1 MKVREPKYWNERA
14 MRRLIIGFISL
25 FIVFSCGE
33 QSPKGQ
39 DAHVLMLGDSM
50 LAANRVVKGG
60 VADALE
66 SALGQ
71 AVVDRSVPGAR
82 YFQPLPLVGGI
93 GLNLK
98 AQFRPGPWE
107 VIVLN
112 GGGNDLLFGCGC
124 GRCTRVLDRL
134 ISADGR
140 AGTIPVYV
148 ARLRKTGAQV
158 VYLGY
163 LRNPGTSTIIKGC
176 GPAGNEL
183 DRRLAK
189 LDQLDPGMTFVPMS
203 DIVPYGDT
211 SYHQF
216 DGIHPSRKGSHEIG
230 LKIARAIGPMLSKT
244 LGAPVPE

>member
-1 MKVREPKYWNERA
+1 
-14 MRRLIIGFISL
+14 MRRLIIGVISL
-25 FIVFSCGE
+25 FLVFSCGE
-33 QSPKGQ
+33 QAPKDDTAQ
-39 DAHVLMLGDSM
+39 VLMLGDSM
-50 LAANRVVKGG
+50 LAANRLVQGG

-66 SALGQ
+66 SAIGQ
-71 AVVDRSVPGAR
+71 AVVDRSVAGAR
-82 YFQPLPLVGGI
+82 YFQALPLVGGI

-98 AQFRPGPWE
+98 AQFRPGPWK

-124 GRCTRVLDRL
+124 GRCTKVLDRL

-140 AGTIPVYV
+140 AGTIPAYV
-148 ARLRKTGAQV
+148 ETLRKTGAQV
-158 VYLGY
+158 VYIGY

-183 DRRLAK
+183 DRRLAR

-203 DIVPYGDT
+203 DVVPFGDA

-216 DGIHPSRKGSHEIG
+216 DGIHPSLKGSTEIG
-230 LKIARAIGPMLSKT
+230 QKIARTIRPMLSKT
-244 LGAPVPE
+244 PAALRPNRG